1 MKEEMLNYL
10 RQPCF
15 KRLFALTKNKIQSL
29 NGLRGTV
36 VLDNLTTEEQ
46 DLIGGFL
53 GKNCLGLTKVKI
65 SLAELDELLKNSPLE
80 TGLHAFLEVYW
91 KEKIVTNQ
99 EKTQHAKRL
108 WLQFFEQLREKAQ
121 TPVSRD
127 WLDRLFQGSG
137 NGYRT
142 LLALYRQNCKK
153 AANDASITVKALDYL
168 AGHRGQSIRI
178 PVFATLL
185 TGDPHALDSDNA
197 IGRLLFHGLLHYLD
211 IPETDYTAEGKRA
224 LFREAGLLDDD
235 ISSSV
240 AVAGLQVRPEDLR
253 FAVFDCANAAASPL
267 ILPLRFLETKT
278 LWQPGRNIYVVENPA
293 VFSTFLDTCP
303 AASLPPLV
311 CGSGQPSVA
320 ALTLF
325 DQLVEA
331 GCTIYYSGDFDV
343 KGLEIATR
351 LAQRYHINF
360 RAWCYDSETYLSV
373 ASGKRIPAKEINSLL
388 KLAVPWDEHLTARM
402 VERKLYVYQEA
413 FIGKLLSVTKEGSFI
428 KAFPYRDTEPDK

>member
-1 MKEEMLNYL
+1 MLRRKMSEDNPTMKEEMLNYL

-142 LLALYRQNCKK
+142 LLALY
-153 AANDASITVKALDYL
+153 
-168 AGHRGQSIRI
+168 
-178 PVFATLL
+178 
-185 TGDPHALDSDNA
+185 
-197 IGRLLFHGLLHYLD
+197 
-211 IPETDYTAEGKRA
+211 
-224 LFREAGLLDDD
+224 
-235 ISSSV
+235 
-240 AVAGLQVRPEDLR
+240 
-253 FAVFDCANAAASPL
+253 
-267 ILPLRFLETKT
+267 
-278 LWQPGRNIYVVENPA
+278 
-293 VFSTFLDTCP
+293 
-303 AASLPPLV
+303 LV
-311 CGSGQPSVA
+311 
-320 ALTLF
+320 
-325 DQLVEA
+325 
-331 GCTIYYSGDFDV
+331 
-343 KGLEIATR
+343 
-351 LAQRYHINF
+351 
-360 RAWCYDSETYLSV
+360 
-373 ASGKRIPAKEINSLL
+373 
-388 KLAVPWDEHLTARM
+388 
-402 VERKLYVYQEA
+402 
-413 FIGKLLSVTKEGSFI
+413 
-428 KAFPYRDTEPDK
+428 